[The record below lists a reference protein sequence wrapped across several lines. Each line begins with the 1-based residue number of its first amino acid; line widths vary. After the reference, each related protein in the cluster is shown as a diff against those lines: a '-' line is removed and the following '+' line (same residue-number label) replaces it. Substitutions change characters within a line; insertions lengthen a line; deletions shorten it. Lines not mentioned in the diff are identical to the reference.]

1 MHKVMIDSKKYKV
14 LIRRFVHEKY
24 GKLFTY
30 KEFIHWVTDR
40 QYLIVS
46 QCGNAS
52 LGQAIFMSILNHEF
66 ELDTN
71 YRYSKDGLLE
81 TVFRIEK
88 DKGRYARKFSE
99 TVPEISSYSKDEG
112 GLNSEFYYQ

>member
-1 MHKVMIDSKKYKV
+1 MNKVMTDSKKYKV
-14 LIRRFVHEKY
+14 LIRRFVHEKC
-24 GKLFTY
+24 GKMFTY
-30 KEFIHWVTDR
+30 KEFIHWVTDH

-52 LGQAIFMSILNHEF
+52 LGQAIFMSVLNHEF
-66 ELDTN
+66 ELETN

-88 DKGRYARKFSE
+88 DKGRFARKFSE
-99 TVPEISSYSKDEG
+99 TVLEINTYNNDEG
-112 GLNSEFYYQ
+112 GLNGEIYYQ

>member
-1 MHKVMIDSKKYKV
+1 MHKIMTDSKKYKV
-14 LIRRFVHEKY
+14 LIRRFIQEKRD
-24 GKLFTY
+24 KLFTY

-66 ELDTN
+66 ELETN
-71 YRYSKDGLLE
+71 YRYSKDGQLE

-88 DKGRYARKFSE
+88 DKERFARKFSE
-99 TVPEISSYSKDEG
+99 TVPEITTYSKEEG
-112 GLNSEFYYQ
+112 GLNSEIYYQ